1 MKTTGRRRSPRYDVL
16 DVEGSFE
23 VRVDVR
29 VTNLSVAG
37 MAIETR
43 NTLIVGRSYAFRVA
57 QGGRHVDVGGRV
69 MWCVLDPLRHRGA
82 ELEPVF
88 RAGVQFEDVHDRQT
102 AALRELIDSSA
113 AFDPGAPLHGKFVAA
128 IGGTVAVDEQ
138 VCFAVEKLSLSGMLV
153 DTDWAPRRNEV
164 VPFEAVL
171 GEFVVAGH
179 GRVAYVERYDIED
192 GSSRY
197 RLGIEFTLL
206 SDRSHARIETY
217 IAALMARSMR
227 AGNA

>member
-1 MKTTGRRRSPRYDVL
+1 VL

-23 VRVDVR
+23 VRVDVK

-57 QGGRHVDVGGRV
+57 QGGKHIDVGGRV
-69 MWCVLDPLRHRGA
+69 MWCVLDSRKRRGD
-82 ELEPVF
+82 EFEPVF

-102 AALRELIDSSA
+102 LALQKLIDSSA

-128 IGGTVAVDEQ
+128 IGGTLAVDEQ
-138 VCFAVEKLSLSGMLV
+138 VSFVVKKLSLSGMLV
-153 DTDWAPRRNEV
+153 DTDWAPRKNEV

-171 GEFVVAGH
+171 GEFLVAGH
-179 GRVAYVERYDIED
+179 GRVAYIERYDSDD
-192 GSSRY
+192 GSSRC

-206 SDRSHARIETY
+206 SDRSHARLETY
-217 IAALMARSMR
+217 ISALMAKSIR